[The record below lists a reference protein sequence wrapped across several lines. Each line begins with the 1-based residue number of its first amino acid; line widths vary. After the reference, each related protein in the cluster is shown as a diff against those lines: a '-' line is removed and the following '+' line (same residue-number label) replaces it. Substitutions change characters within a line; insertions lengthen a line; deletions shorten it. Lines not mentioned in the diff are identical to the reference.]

1 MVYSE
6 IKMCPS
12 GRACLNRAYLVVRLL
27 PFALLLL
34 TAGCFRSAGESIEP
48 TSGVVLPLASPTS
61 PPTLVLPSDTPVEL
75 PEIEPSP
82 TATIPTITVIAPTE
96 TATLESE
103 ASPESGIGLTAPTDE
118 EPAFPTLIPATS
130 TPRFITP
137 GSPLGPVTPD
147 TPTPTLDAP
156 PTSTPSGLITP
167 TSLPGTEDDDCA
179 YIVQPGDNLY
189 RIATERGFTVDD
201 MLDAN
206 PDLTGDPPILQVG
219 QTLQLPECE
228 TDTSQPN
235 VQATPSLISTSPV
248 TSGGTQVYIVQPGDT
263 LYGIAL
269 RFGITVQSIVDANSL
284 PNPDRLDVGQQ
295 LIIPPPTP

>member
-1 MVYSE
+1 
-6 IKMCPS
+6 
-12 GRACLNRAYLVVRLL
+12 
-27 PFALLLL
+27 
-34 TAGCFRSAGESIEP
+34 
-48 TSGVVLPLASPTS
+48 
-61 PPTLVLPSDTPVEL
+61 
-75 PEIEPSP
+75 
-82 TATIPTITVIAPTE
+82 
-96 TATLESE
+96 
-103 ASPESGIGLTAPTDE
+103 
-118 EPAFPTLIPATS
+118 
-130 TPRFITP
+130 
-137 GSPLGPVTPD
+137 
-147 TPTPTLDAP
+147 
-156 PTSTPSGLITP
+156 LITP

>member
-1 MVYSE
+1 VYSE
-6 IKMCPS
+6 GTSRPF
-12 GRACLNRAYLVVRLL
+12 GRACLNRVYLVVRLL
-27 PFALLLL
+27 PIGLLLL

-48 TSGVVLPLASPTS
+48 TTGVVLPPESPTIQ
-61 PPTLVLPSDTPVEL
+61 PTLVPPTDTPFDV
-75 PEIEPSP
+75 PVIEPSP
-82 TATIPTITVIAPTE
+82 TPTTPPITLVAPTDAE
-96 TATLESE
+96 TPQIEPSVDTGSVQ
-103 ASPESGIGLTAPTDE
+103 SVPTDE
-118 EPAFPTLIPATS
+118 EPTFPTLIPATS

-147 TPTPTLDAP
+147 TPTPTLNAP

-201 MLDAN
+201 MLNAN

-228 TDTSQPN
+228 SSVGQPT
-235 VQATPSLISTSPV
+235 VQTTPSLVSTVPV

-269 RFGITVQSIVDANSL
+269 NFGITVQSIIDANNL
-284 PNPDRLDVGQQ
+284 LNPDRLDVGQQ

>member
-1 MVYSE
+1 M
-6 IKMCPS
+6 
-12 GRACLNRAYLVVRLL
+12 NRVYLVVRLL
-27 PFALLLL
+27 PIALLLL

-48 TSGVVLPLASPTS
+48 TSGVVLPFESPTLQPTPDLPTNTPFDIPATEVI
-61 PPTLVLPSDTPVEL
+61 PPTTLN
-75 PEIEPSP
+75 
-82 TATIPTITVIAPTE
+82 IPTDVATAEVAPS
-96 TATLESE
+96 LDI
-103 ASPESGIGLTAPTDE
+103 GISQPPPTDE
-118 EPAFPTLIPATS
+118 EPTFPTLIPATS

-189 RIATERGFTVDD
+189 RIATLRGFTVDD
-201 MLDAN
+201 MLNAN
-206 PDLTGDPPILQVG
+206 PDLVGDPPILQVG

-228 TDTSQPN
+228 SSVGQPD
-235 VQATPSLISTSPV
+235 VQTTPSLVITVPV
-248 TSGGTQVYIVQPGDT
+248 GSGGTQVYIVQPGDT

-269 RFGITVQSIVDANSL
+269 NFGITVQAIIDANNL
-284 PNPDRLDVGQQ
+284 LNPNRLDVGQQ
-295 LIIPPPTP
+295 LIIPPPSP

>member
-1 MVYSE
+1 M
-6 IKMCPS
+6 
-12 GRACLNRAYLVVRLL
+12 NRVYLVVRLL

-48 TSGVVLPLASPTS
+48 TTGVVLPLESPTS
-61 PPTLVLPSDTPVEL
+61 QPTPDLPTNTPFDAPETDIPPTIPEITLVIAPTDTVA
-75 PEIEPSP
+75 PEIEP
-82 TATIPTITVIAPTE
+82 TIDTGDTGVE
-96 TATLESE
+96 LS
-103 ASPESGIGLTAPTDE
+103 APTDE
-118 EPAFPTLIPATS
+118 EPNFPTLIPATS

-147 TPTPTLDAP
+147 TPTPTSDMP

-167 TSLPGTEDDDCA
+167 TSLPGTEDDDCH

-189 RIATERGFTVDD
+189 RIAIQYGFTVDD
-201 MLDAN
+201 MRAAN

-219 QTLQLPECE
+219 QILQLPECE
-228 TDTSQPN
+228 SDTSQPD
-235 VQATPSLISTSPV
+235 VQTTPLPATAAPV
-248 TSGGTQVYIVQPGDT
+248 PPGNTQVYIVQPGDT

-269 RFGITVQSIVDANSL
+269 RFGITVQSIINANNL

-295 LIIPPPTP
+295 LIIPAAP